1 MSLRVSSLL
10 FVALLALG
18 LPPRAQ
24 ACDSSSCV
32 LVTRG
37 AGGLKKGDFSVDLSF
52 RYSDESKR
60 LDGGTSTDNVV
71 IPRIDFDG
79 RRILPG
85 FHREVSGEANSLQ
98 ADVAYGITSRLSAV
112 VSLPL
117 FSRKAYDHTHVPAPP
132 PPTTVPAEPA
142 APPDPND
149 PHGGGHGGPA
159 APIPQDRQYR
169 TDGYGDTLIGVRY
182 VLLGASAHR
191 LNAGFSVKLP
201 TGASEIPNTFDGGLH
216 DPMLQPGTG
225 SLDYVLSAQ
234 YVRTTGGPLSWSA
247 SASQQLTTGND
258 LDYRFGDETILGLGL
273 TRSLRAVYSRAQV
286 AASVQVKAH
295 LRGRSSYLGADV
307 PSTGSR
313 MIILSPGLRITTT
326 GGAGFY
332 AYLQLPVYRHVNDVQ
347 LTTRSALLTGIS
359 KSF

>member
-1 MSLRVSSLL
+1 MTLRFASV
-10 FVALLALG
+10 LALAALG
-18 LPPRAQ
+18 AAAFAPPGE

-37 AGGLKKGDFSVDLSF
+37 TGGLKKGAFSVDLSF

-60 LDGGTSTDNVV
+60 LDGGSSTDNVV

-98 ADVAYGITSRLSAV
+98 ADLAYGITNRLSAV

-117 FSRKAYDHTHVPAPP
+117 FSRKAYDHTHAPAPTA
-132 PPTTVPAEPA
+132 PPTDPAEP
-142 APPDPND
+142 PDPDD
-149 PHGGGHGGPA
+149 PHGGHG
-159 APIPQDRQYR
+159 APDAPLPEDRQYR
-169 TDGYGDTLIGVRY
+169 TDGFGDTLVGVRY
-182 VLLGASAHR
+182 ALLGTSAHR
-191 LNAGFSVKLP
+191 LSAGLAVKLP

-225 SLDYVLSAQ
+225 SLDYLVSAQ
-234 YVRTTGGPLSWSA
+234 YVRTTGGPLSWTA
-247 SASQQLTTGND
+247 SASQQFTTGND
-258 LDYRFGDETILGLGL
+258 LEYRFGDETIVGVGV
-273 TRSLRAVYSRAQV
+273 TRTLRAVYSRAQV

-295 LRGRSSYLGADV
+295 VRGRSSYLGADV
-307 PSTGSR
+307 PSTGNR
-313 MIILSPGLRITTT
+313 MVILSPGLRVTTT
-326 GGAGFY
+326 GGMGFY

-347 LTTRSALLTGIS
+347 LATRSALLTGIS